1 LDGKSILAFVHSGA
15 LARIFRFSVS
25 GAEASTQL
33 LTVTG
38 TVWFLEAGPGDGF
51 YANMVDRP
59 VDVVRFAPDGTR
71 LERLAT
77 FPQVPDIT
85 TMTVLP
91 DGRAVL
97 PVRAS
102 SQVRLMT
109 VQKGKDPAPLVNTT
123 EETAAPVTAC
133 GSREVAFMIGPEPH
147 ETIAFAE
154 PTSGRMVRTIAPGKG
169 PVDSISCSPDGKT
182 IYFAARGVVWS
193 TLSSGPSAG
202 SGARKIRAGDGVVA
216 DPSGHRL
223 IIQVQESLQLHRFSV
238 PLGGAP
244 EREIPADSSFPVA
257 PLPLSSHALQADG
270 RLLTSL
276 LPHDSWFN
284 PPGVID
290 TVSGRITRI
299 PTDNLSDYQSIGW
312 TPDGQ
317 VMALKIGLRATLWKF
332 QPVPR

>member
-1 LDGKSILAFVHSGA
+1 MHSGA
-15 LARIFRFSVS
+15 LARIFRFSTS
-25 GAEASTQL
+25 SAQPATQL
-33 LTVTG
+33 VTVTG
-38 TVWFLEAGPGDGF
+38 TVWFLDAGPNDSL

-77 FPQVPDIT
+77 FPQAPDLT

-102 SQVRLMT
+102 SQIRLMA

-133 GSREVAFMIGPEPH
+133 GPREIAFMIGPEPH

-154 PTSGRMVRTIAPGKG
+154 PASGRMVRTIAPGKG

-182 IYFAARGVVWS
+182 VYFAARGVVWS
-193 TLSSGPSAG
+193 ILSSGPSAG
-202 SGARKIRAGDGVVA
+202 SEARKIRAGDGVAA
-216 DPSGHRL
+216 DPSGSRL
-223 IIQVQESLQLHRFSV
+223 IVQVQESLQLHRFSV
-238 PLGGAP
+238 PLDGGP
-244 EREIPADSSFPVA
+244 EREIPEDSSFPVA
-257 PLPLSSHALQADG
+257 PLPLSPNALHAGG
-270 RLLTSL
+270 RLLAPL

-284 PPGVID
+284 PPAVID
-290 TVSGRITRI
+290 TVSGHITRI
-299 PTDNLSDYQSIGW
+299 PSDNLSDYQSIGW

-332 QPVPR
+332 QPVSR